1 MITYLRGKLAQIE
14 PAFAVVDVNG
24 VGYHVKISLNTF
36 TRIQDKETIMLFT
49 FLQIREDAHVLY
61 GFAEEKERMLFE
73 QLISI
78 SGVGGNTAMVI
89 LSSISASDLYLAI
102 RSEDINTLKRIK
114 GIGAKTAGRIVLE
127 LKDKI
132 RLEENGDITAV
143 ESNIPGNQKKEEAL
157 AALASLG
164 LAKNIMTKRVD
175 QIMKD
180 HGSEIS
186 TEQIIKLALRNP

>member
-1 MITYLRGKLAQIE
+1 MIAYVKGKLAQLE
-14 PAFAVVDVNG
+14 PSFAVVDVNG
-24 VGYHVKISLNTF
+24 IGYFIKISLQTF
-36 TRIQDKETIMLFT
+36 TRIQDKETVMLHT
-49 FLQIREDAHVLY
+49 FFQVREDAHVLY

-89 LSSISASDLYLAI
+89 LSSISASDLFSAI
-102 RSEDINTLKRIK
+102 RTEDINTLKRIK

-132 RLEENGDITAV
+132 KLEENGDFSPVA
-143 ESNIPGNQKKEEAL
+143 SDMPGNQKKEEAL

-164 LAKNIMTKRVD
+164 LARNVMSKRVD
-175 QIMKD
+175 QIMKE
-180 HGSEIS
+180 HGPEVSV
-186 TEQIIKLALRNP
+186 EQLIKLALRNP

>member
-1 MITYLRGKLAQIE
+1 MIAYVKGKLAQVE

-24 VGYHVKISLNTF
+24 IGYFVKISLNTF
-36 TRIQDKETIMLFT
+36 TRIQDKETVMLHT

-73 QLISI
+73 QLITI

-132 RLEENGDITAV
+132 RLEENGDLTAI
-143 ESNIPGNQKKEEAL
+143 ESNIPGSQKKEEAL

-164 LAKNIMTKRVD
+164 LAKNVMTKRVD
-175 QIMKD
+175 QIMKE
-180 HGSEIS
+180 HGMEIS